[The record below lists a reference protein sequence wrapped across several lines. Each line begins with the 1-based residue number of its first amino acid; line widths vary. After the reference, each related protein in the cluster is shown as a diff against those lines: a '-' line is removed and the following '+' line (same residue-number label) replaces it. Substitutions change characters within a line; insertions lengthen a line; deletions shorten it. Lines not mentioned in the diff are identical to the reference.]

1 MHTDLP
7 TILSTDILAFLE
19 PHEVV
24 WPGQSGQQFTL
35 LECHSM
41 YQDSLAPYYGICG
54 FSAGMSNFPGTLFRF
69 PLRNKPS
76 KLSDSQYSIK
86 KLRTLTDALKS
97 DAKLLLLFL
106 RSVDTIEVHEIRRN
120 GSHEQVFC
128 VTIHKSDREMV
139 SQQRQK
145 LTSQLKIAHERQPF
159 MISQQIVQRMD
170 FHVRVTNG
178 PQSAPSDSHWLV
190 TNLIGCTIQDVLAAA
205 CELCIF
211 PWVGVAME
219 LTEHPCHENG
229 RIFCFLP
236 LSSDASSHFPVHLNG
251 TFGISSNRRALKWSG
266 SEAQN
271 DSAAQWNEL
280 LVKHLI
286 PLCYKELLGQAKRY
300 ITVDQFYQT
309 WPDVT
314 SIKQSPWEELLLPL
328 LQSLFQGKNLWVGP
342 PLQQW
347 IAPNQG
353 TFIPKLDPSFPQ
365 VAERVLA
372 KCRLNLVKIPQVI
385 WDALQHSSHDV
396 SKVTPSYTRQSI
408 RDNFISYKDLS
419 SEDKQQLLTYCLSD
433 NIYSDLEGLAL
444 LPLANGEFACFQLQS
459 REYAPAY
466 ICSEDAPRELL
477 PNLDHL
483 LVDLSQ
489 QNPRLHETLQ
499 RVAASNWTNL
509 QQLSVSTVAQQLPS
523 CMPADWR
530 NQQIVTPSSSSY
542 PLDWFETFWEWLRR
556 YNHNLQHFTGE
567 LVVPIS
573 KGADFNVIRLS
584 RCSAVVC
591 LSVYCHPDLRQALT
605 KLNVKI
611 ADQNDFP
618 YLNHRQLYDY
628 LHKFTA
634 DGVLSAIACAYQGRV
649 HQVQNVNLSANEAC
663 EMKSF
668 LANSLN
674 SFNSKQTE
682 VLCNLPIF
690 TIVGGDQLY
699 SVQQAEQQSK
709 CGSVMVEPQDF
720 DIQICI
726 PSNVVIL
733 SQSNKVSLLS
743 STQRVQTPNKLQF
756 ILSVL
761 FPLVRSG
768 HYPDHHLDSLMV
780 EVLRRVPVL
789 KSQFP
794 ACQHTELM
802 SSIGSLC
809 FIKTSNGERKA
820 PKELFD
826 PSSAELKGLYK
837 DEPVFPIAP
846 FDNTEYHLCLRQ
858 CGLQSSVNARQV
870 VLIIKSI
877 CMMKSPIPTSVNRV
891 KFSRAKAVLKYL
903 SSCKS
908 KFFSEKVTL
917 SPAEWCTMGQAISI
931 LAIEC
936 NWLPVR
942 SKPPDDYPPCLV
954 WKGRTC
960 PCHFTS
966 LTSEVLVPTQHDSD
980 ILPSNTGSQMYIVD
994 CSISPTLY
1002 EYFMSSLSVSH
1013 SEIVKHVWKHFQ
1025 LVIQQRRDI
1034 HCRSLDMTVSD
1045 IYDYLQKHQGNRP
1058 NDVDSTEWIWIKR
1071 HHFFVCPE
1079 VCALKN
1085 NPTFPHNLEPYL
1097 YVIPERL
1104 AQDYSSLFKRYG
1116 VVEELSQSQIV
1127 SVLKMIKDRKRA
1139 DVDGVTA
1146 MKVVLNILKWLTDDG
1161 MRKPE
1166 LSCEDALLVP
1176 IQSTLDY
1183 PELVPPEDSVYTDN
1197 TFLQGFLESSDS
1209 ANEFSFINQQI
1220 TSEVAHMLGVIPLTR
1235 HLNISEDSFEDVGQ
1249 HEPLITRL
1257 KNILEE
1263 YRDGVTIIKELLQ
1276 NADDAEAKE
1285 VNICYDARS
1294 HDVPPKSLL
1303 YTGMLR
1309 CHGPALVVH
1318 NDASFTKDDFMNIT
1332 KLAGETKMDK
1342 PLKIGKFGV
1351 GFCSVYHITDIPSFV
1366 SQEMLYIFDPTMSHL
1381 GKEIRDS
1388 ARPGKK
1394 VKFTDRIVRCS
1405 RQLEPFEGLYGFD
1418 KRKSYK
1424 GTIFRLPF
1432 RTSHSEISSVIYTD
1446 NMAKKLS
1453 KSIQKSSSQL
1463 LLFLQNVT
1471 KITYSQ
1477 INPGETS
1484 PTVLYEIRKHSTNL
1498 SSNPPVSI
1506 HTIDWSPSTSQASQ
1520 ESFLVA
1526 SHVDNDADF
1535 GPNHKYATASVA
1547 CLLDTVPSP
1556 STPSFPG
1563 GHCYIPR
1570 TVAGEIFC
1578 FLPLAVHS
1586 GLPVHISCNFAVMK
1600 SRKGIQTSSDPS
1612 DTLAQFNIGL
1622 MEHVIP
1628 QAYCNLLEAL
1638 QGMCKEGNVPQE
1650 SYKFFSLWPLKE
1662 KLKTHNPW
1670 EHFIEPMY
1678 KLISSRELLFS
1689 EPIWKWV
1696 TLAKSEILHPG
1707 ILSTWPVSSNEPPL
1721 KCVINVV
1728 QILGCQFVDLP
1739 AEYREQL
1746 PKSEL
1751 DSSIMDEHRFVQ
1763 LFFSNITLL
1772 KDHQD
1777 TRNEV
1782 LKNILLIFSI
1792 VSNQCSSNRQHYLE
1806 GFLRNNQCVPCT
1818 PVGAEL
1824 KNCKDIVDPLAS
1836 FARLYDTEDGVFPIS
1851 DFCTNKLINSA
1862 LTQLGMVQDHMPWDM
1877 LVERAT
1883 TIQKLYEIEP
1893 IKALER
1899 AELIIECINRNL
1911 IGLATEVD
1919 HKSIASISFL
1929 PVMKKPK
1936 GYPLYWKG
1944 ESYKLLCGNEILCN
1958 TEANIRL
1965 AGSQLPIVCDS
1976 SPNCGGCG
1984 EIPSFVSSELNITAT
1999 PSFHVVIEHLCNL
2012 VDMFTTKHPGQT
2024 CHTTPDVAIPKRDIE
2039 NICSEVYKYLDGGL
2053 EDGTITELHRL
2064 TSQPCVWTG
2073 ECFITPDVVA
2083 RKWLHK
2089 GPYLFC
2095 LPHTLMYKFKL
2106 TDALGIKEKFVFE
2119 DFVSALERMYKEFAD
2134 NPVTDGCIRT
2144 ISVIIP
2150 ELCGCDN
2157 IPDEFACF
2165 LPDDKSVLC
2174 KSSELAYNDA
2184 PWCQIEEE
2192 WRFIHTNISR
2202 DSAIKLGV
2210 KPVRSKLLERYESP
2224 SDNFGGV
2231 EFGQREFLTQRI
2243 KNILTQYPCD
2253 ETVLKELLQNAD
2265 DAMAKK
2271 MYVIFDQRTHG
2282 KERVPKKEWAD
2293 LQGPAL
2299 LVWNDSTFT
2308 EKDLEGI
2315 QQLGL
2320 GSKRSDEDSIGQYG
2334 IGFNVVYNLTDC
2346 PSFITDC
2353 DGETLCVLDPHC
2365 RYIPGANELKPGRR
2379 YNKLDERFWSN
2390 YADLETAYLRRNISD
2405 CPPEMKR
2412 GTLFRFPLRSTPE
2425 LVQRSELV
2433 DKENSKSSAYN
2444 NPRLPISLQR
2454 MHQNIGE
2461 WVFEMKQALFFLNHI
2476 TEIRYFAIEEHAN
2489 NMTLTNR
2496 YEVIL
2501 SAEAQASRATLH
2513 DKVKAF
2519 AKTEQVPHT
2528 FHYPLTL
2535 VDRTLSMH
2543 GQYNERSER
2552 WLIQQGVGDQ
2562 LNPEQ
2567 VWKFTPQVK
2576 PKHGI
2581 AAPLQLSEGTI
2592 KHFRGTVFCFLPLP
2606 VASRLPV
2613 HVNGNFILDSSR
2625 RDLWHSTKEDDPD
2638 DRTKWNKR
2646 LVEAIA
2652 SSYVKF
2658 LASAQDYYIDPEC
2671 PYENMEMLLSKI
2683 KCYYNTFP
2691 TWLTEEKQS
2700 NLRPPEGLFL
2710 FLASTVYKMLEKEN
2724 ETVMATIS
2732 KVPTYDSQSSTYTNT
2747 RRQRSPKVYLSVEWH
2762 PLHNKGNPS
2771 KQVYFCNT
2779 HKIDKELIPVLE
2791 SIGMQLSAATIVIRK
2806 HFLNLNIKLPEI
2818 TTETVFQY
2826 YSQFH
2831 QQVSGS
2837 NGFPCRISDTA
2848 FKSVGCFQRFS
2859 RFLLHASTDK
2869 LYYGTGFVYA
2879 EFPKQPF
2886 ELPLLLTADG
2896 QLRVFDKDNMVI
2908 CSRHCKTFPQSG
2920 DKFLHPE
2927 MIEMKYFPEYFIQA
2941 SDTNWLMI
2949 ETILRTELPSALE
2962 AVRVLNAT
2970 SHIKRSAILRPLWL
2984 CLSEDKVFKHHLEVI
2999 LRTWALLL
3007 STQNQLFS
3015 FRSWEQLL
3023 PVIAPD
3029 ARDEQECL
3037 YLPVFRVL
3045 QQASMPVLDI
3055 NVVPCDTA
3063 TTYCPTFLCPQSI
3076 LRSLFFLHKI
3086 HTDEEGLTMLLS
3098 EGDSDR
3104 SIMTL
3109 FEYFKD
3115 IHFGRY
3121 PDSLYKLKCL
3131 PLFKDV
3137 SGQLRTL
3144 EGKAYIWPSQICS
3157 AGCNRWLTKTNA
3169 VFLRK
3174 TGAWTK
3180 LGSAE
3185 VLDIRTIS
3193 VLRVYSEFIFPNFGL
3208 LTAEERIQQLD
3219 HIREQLFDDANS
3231 DKSSKHSNKSS
3242 DAIQFI
3248 NDLETLPC
3256 LPLPDGELRPVR
3268 DFCDPDVLL
3277 FTTFCK
3283 EFYFP
3288 PHNMCSYI
3296 WLKFLRKIGLRQ
3308 KAKQEKFKE
3317 FCRKVSNGDHQDLVK
3332 ASDTILKYL
3341 MKAEEWYSDEVFLAE
3356 VSAIPFVC
3364 AEHLPQLNWIKPIH
3378 EAENRIQQ
3386 GRKVVALTCLN
3397 GAALHGDCSTLLW
3410 TVKSIVKLPS
3420 FAAQTQQST
3429 KAVFLEHIGVI
3440 TTPTPCDVVNNIQ
3453 NISKSRF
3460 SSFALFDKYTDDC
3473 KQKQKEC
3480 SVNCL
3485 LVSVLTDNFHFLH
3498 QQLGSYPETIL
3509 HPLRELPCIPVC
3521 AEGRTSNIKQP
3532 VLVHPLQVITE
3543 GKECRQAHPFI
3554 NPIPDVLFS
3563 FSRGVLSKIGVESM
3577 IQPIHV
3583 RNALE
3588 TVHTCIKQPL
3598 DPNTIKA
3605 VQYLLKQLYL
3615 LLKDNTETEM
3625 YSDSLPPLFLPNAD
3639 RKLVQS
3645 THLVCNDKHQYRKTP
3660 LDFSST
3666 CYSLFGLL
3674 SSNPQTELGFTQQK
3688 LCNCLPLAVSPI
3700 LLSSCCEEELHS
3712 SCTEVVGSTYISNK
3726 LCHTFNLHVYIARAA
3741 RLIINYKVQAA
3752 VEQEC
3757 LKFTTALQEFLQNTE
3772 IKVYKHLQADLFL
3785 TLVSPRRK
3793 FGIADVPF
3801 LIQKSEEQ
3809 TFCLCLSEVTPLNLL
3824 SLLASSIL
3832 SCVAQQCGVDPK
3844 ALGNPDSII
3853 ERLLTAESPDHIV
3866 DILEDLD
3873 VPHESFEMDDMEITV
3888 SNKKLKLGDPV
3899 PLELH
3904 YLLDPENI
3912 FRPEE
3917 LVGYEEHTDY
3927 IIFARVVYRI
3937 RKDAE
3942 DEEEEEGY
3950 AQYLIYT
3957 REDDESGK
3965 IVSVLDLY
3973 KFTRITESMLVIN
3986 SCEVAIPEDSDATRM
4001 SEAFHEEGG
4010 SEWKKIKK
4018 EICNDLRRIW
4028 KLPDKEKRKGT
4039 KRLYL
4044 KWHPDKNDHWLAT
4057 KAFQFLKQQIARL
4070 EVGLPL
4076 NEDNEDENH
4085 ETPSCW
4091 RPWWD
4096 TWDDIAAR
4104 HGRSQQRARTRDDI
4118 TAHHGRS
4125 QQRARDSR
4133 GGLGGW
4139 SGWGGGG
4146 GGGGISSWWY
4156 EMMPQKDVS
4165 KATVWLQQAEVDMK
4179 VLKTIL
4185 VNIDTSPDHAGHICF
4200 LAHEVAEKA
4209 LKAGKYATCGLHS
4222 QSLRNHELV
4231 GHAGAL
4237 EQLEPQLT
4245 IGLHTSAR
4253 ALSNYYIETRFPNHY
4268 SPPSVP
4274 ADHFTPDQARNAHR
4288 NAEGILQMMRNVVK

>member
-7 TILSTDILAFLE
+7 TILSGDILAFLE
-19 PHEVV
+19 PHEEV
-24 WPGQSGQQFTL
+24 WHGQSGQKFTL
-35 LECHSM
+35 RECHRM
-41 YQDSLAPYYGICG
+41 YQDSLAPYDGICD
-54 FSAGMSNFPGTLFRF
+54 FSAGMNKFSGTLFRF
-69 PLRNKPS
+69 PLRNEPS
-76 KLSDSQYSIK
+76 KLSDSQYSIE
-86 KLRTLTDALKS
+86 KLRALTDALKS

-106 RSVDTIEVHEIRRN
+106 RSVDVIEVHEIQQD
-120 GSHEQVFC
+120 GSHKQVFR
-128 VTIHKSDREMV
+128 VTIHESDRETV
-139 SQQRQK
+139 LQQRQQ
-145 LTSQLKIAHERQPF
+145 LTSQLKVAHKRQSYR
-159 MISQQIVQRMD
+159 ISQQIMQGMD
-170 FHVRVTNG
+170 FRVQVTND

-190 TNLIGCTIQDVLAAA
+190 TNLVGCTCTMQDVLAAA
-205 CELCIF
+205 CELRIF
-211 PWVGVAME
+211 PLVGVAME
-219 LTEHPCHENG
+219 LTEHPGHENG

-236 LSSDASSHFPVHLNG
+236 LSSDVSSHLPVHLNG

-271 DSAAQWNEL
+271 DSVAQWNEL

-286 PLCYKELLGQAKRY
+286 PLCYKELLGQAKQH
-300 ITVDQFYQT
+300 ITLDQFYQT

-328 LQSLFQGKNLWVGP
+328 LKSLFQGKNLWVDS

-353 TFIPKLDPSFPQ
+353 TFIPKCDPSFPQ
-365 VAERVLA
+365 AVERVLA
-372 KCRLNLVKIPQVI
+372 KCRLNLVKIPRVI
-385 WDALQHSSHDV
+385 WDALQHSRVLQCIPDHDV
-396 SKVTPSYTRQSI
+396 STVTPSYTRQAI
-408 RDNFISYKDLS
+408 RGNFISYKNLS

-433 NIYSDLEGLAL
+433 SIYSDLEGLAL
-444 LPLANGEFACFQLQS
+444 LPLANGEFACFQS

-466 ICSEDAPRELL
+466 ICSKDAPRELL

-489 QNPRLHETLQ
+489 QNQRLHEALQ

-509 QQLSVSTVAQQLPS
+509 QQLSVFTVAQQLPS

-530 NQQIVTPSSSSY
+530 NQQMVTPSSSSY
-542 PLDWFETFWEWLRR
+542 PLDWFKTFWEWLRR

-567 LVVPIS
+567 LVVPIL
-573 KGADFNVIRLS
+573 KGADFNVMRLS
-584 RCSAVVC
+584 RSSAVVY

-611 ADQNDFP
+611 ADQYDFP
-618 YLNHRQLYDY
+618 YLYYHQLFDY
-628 LHKFTA
+628 LHKFSA

-649 HQVQNVNLSANEAC
+649 HQVRNVYLTINEAF
-663 EMKSF
+663 ELKIF
-668 LANSLN
+668 LANSLT
-674 SFNSKQTE
+674 SFNSEQRE

-690 TIVGGDQLY
+690 TIIGGGYQLY
-699 SVQQAEQQSK
+699 SVQQAELQSK
-709 CGSVMVEPQDF
+709 CGSVTVEPQGF
-720 DIQICI
+720 DIQCCI

-733 SQSNKVSLLS
+733 SQSNQLSLLS
-743 STQRVQTPNKLQF
+743 STQKVQTPNKLQF
-756 ILSVL
+756 ILNIL
-761 FPLVRSG
+761 FPLVRRG
-768 HYPDHHLDSLMV
+768 HYPDNQLDSLMV
-780 EVLRRVPVL
+780 DVLRHVPVL

-794 ACQHTELM
+794 RQQSEVA

-809 FIKTSNGERKA
+809 FIKTSNGTRKT

-826 PSSAELKGLYK
+826 PSSAELNELYK
-837 DEPVFPIAP
+837 HEPVFPIAP
-846 FDNTEYHLCLRQ
+846 FDGWEYHLCLRE
-858 CGLQSSVNARQV
+858 CGLQFSVNAQQV
-870 VLIIKSI
+870 VLIIEAI
-877 CMMKSPIPTSVNRV
+877 CVKRTVAPASVNHIR
-891 KFSRAKAVLKYL
+891 FSRAKAVLKYL
-903 SSCKS
+903 TSCKS
-908 KFFSEKVTL
+908 QFFSEEVTL
-917 SPAEWCTMGQAISI
+917 STTEQCTMGQAISI
-931 LAIEC
+931 LAIKY

-942 SKPPDDYPPCLV
+942 AKPPNEYPSCLV
-954 WKGRTC
+954 WKGSACTC
-960 PCHFTS
+960 HLAL
-966 LTSEVLVPTQHDSD
+966 LTSEVLVPTSDDSNTD
-980 ILPSNTGSQMYIVD
+980 TLPSITGSQMYIVD
-994 CSISPTLY
+994 CSVSATL
-1002 EYFMSSLSVSH
+1002 FKHLMSSLSTSH
-1013 SEIVKHVWKHFQ
+1013 SEIAVYVWKHFQ
-1025 LVIQQRRDI
+1025 QVITQRQDI
-1034 HCRSLDMTVSD
+1034 PCRTLDLTVCV
-1045 IYDYLQKHQGNRP
+1045 IYSYLEKHGNGL
-1058 NDVDSTEWIWIKR
+1058 DELHDAEWIWINQ
-1071 HHFFVCPE
+1071 HQMFIHPE
-1079 VCALKN
+1079 VCALKEN
-1085 NPTFPHNLEPYL
+1085 HTFPHNLEPYV

-1104 AQDYSSLFKRYG
+1104 AQDYSSLFRRCG
-1116 VVEELSQSQIV
+1116 VVEELSPSQIV
-1127 SVLKMIKDRKRA
+1127 SVLKMIKKRNRA
-1139 DVDGVTA
+1139 DVDGGTA

-1161 MRKPE
+1161 KRKPE

-1176 IQSTLDY
+1176 VQSTLDY
-1183 PELVPPEDSVYTDN
+1183 PELVPPKDSVYTDN

-1209 ANEFSFINQQI
+1209 ANKFTFINQQI
-1220 TSEVAHMLGVIPLTR
+1220 TSEVAHVLGVAPLSR
-1235 HLNISEDSFEDVGQ
+1235 HLNISEDTFEDVGQ

-1294 HDVPPKSLL
+1294 HDIPPKSLL
-1303 YTGMLR
+1303 YARMLQ

-1332 KLAGETKMDK
+1332 KLAGETKTDK

-1381 GKEIRDS
+1381 GKEIRDP

-1394 VKFTDRIVRCS
+1394 VKFTDMIVTCS

-1418 KRKSYK
+1418 KKSSYK

-1432 RTSHSEISSVIYTD
+1432 RTSHSDISSIVYTE
-1446 NMAKKLS
+1446 NAAKELS

-1484 PTVLYEIRKHSTNL
+1484 PTVLYEIRKHSTTL
-1498 SSNPPVSI
+1498 SSNPQVSI
-1506 HTIDWSPSTSQASQ
+1506 HMIEYSPSTSQASQ
-1520 ESFLVA
+1520 EYFLVA
-1526 SHVDNDADF
+1526 THVDNAADF
-1535 GPNHKYATASVA
+1535 GSNHKYATASVA
-1547 CLLDTVPSP
+1547 CLLDTAPSP
-1556 STPSFPG
+1556 SITPSFLG
-1563 GHCYIPR
+1563 DHCYIPR
-1570 TVAGEIFC
+1570 TVTGEIFC

-1586 GLPVHISCNFAVMK
+1586 GLPVHVSCNFAVMK

-1638 QGMCKEGNVPQE
+1638 QGMCEEGNVPQE

-1670 EHFIEPMY
+1670 EHLIEPIY

-1689 EPIWKWV
+1689 EPIRKWV

-1707 ILSTWPVSSNEPPL
+1707 ILSTWPASSNEPPL

-1728 QILGCQFVDLP
+1728 QILGCQLVDFP

-1782 LKNILLIFSI
+1782 LKNILQIFSI

-1818 PVGAEL
+1818 SVGAEL
-1824 KNCKDIVDPLAS
+1824 KNCKDIVNPLAS
-1836 FARLYDTEDGVFPIS
+1836 FARLYDTEDGVFPIT
-1851 DFCTNKLINSA
+1851 DFCTNKLITSA
-1862 LTQLGMVQDHMPWDM
+1862 LTQQGMVQDHMPWDM

-1883 TIQKLYEIEP
+1883 TIQELYQIEP

-1899 AELIIECINRNL
+1899 AKLIIECFNRNL
-1911 IGLATEVD
+1911 INQIGCEAD
-1919 HKSIASISFL
+1919 RRNIASISFL
-1929 PVMKKPK
+1929 PVKRKPD
-1936 GYPLYWKG
+1936 GYPLLWKG
-1944 ESYKLLCGNEILCN
+1944 ESYRLLSGKELLCN
-1958 TEANIRL
+1958 TEANISL
-1965 AGSQLPIVCDS
+1965 AGSQLPIVCDC
-1976 SPNCGGCG
+1976 SPNRGGCG
-1984 EIPSFVSSELNITAT
+1984 TIPSCVRRELKIAAT
-1999 PSFHVVIEHLCNL
+1999 PSSHVVIEQLCSL
-2012 VDMFTTKHPGQT
+2012 VEMFTEEHTGHATPDA
-2024 CHTTPDVAIPKRDIE
+2024 TTPKSDITWIE
-2039 NICSEVYKYLDGGL
+2039 NICSEVYKYLDDGL
-2053 EDGTITELHRL
+2053 EGGTISDLHRL
-2064 TSQPCVWTG
+2064 TSQPSVWTG
-2073 ECFITPDVVA
+2073 ECFVSPNVVA

-2089 GPYLFC
+2089 GPYLFSI
-2095 LPHTLMYKFKL
+2095 PHTIKYKSKI

-2119 DFVSALERMYKEFAD
+2119 DFVSALERMQEDFPD
-2134 NPVTDGCIRT
+2134 QPVSDGCIQT

-2150 ELCGCDN
+2150 ELCADD
-2157 IPDEFACF
+2157 IPDDFACF
-2165 LPDDKSVLC
+2165 LPDDKSVMC

-2192 WRFIHTNISR
+2192 WRFVHTNISR

-2265 DAMAKK
+2265 DAMATK

-2282 KERVPKKEWAD
+2282 KERVPKREWED

-2320 GSKRSDEDSIGQYG
+2320 GSKRSDEDSIGLYG

-2379 YNKLDERFWSN
+2379 YNKLDKRFWSN

-2405 CPPEMKR
+2405 CPPELKR

-2425 LVQRSELV
+2425 LVKRSELV
-2433 DKENSKSSAYN
+2433 DKETSKSSAYN
-2444 NPRLPISLQR
+2444 NPRVAISLWKMQK
-2454 MHQNIGE
+2454 NIEE
-2461 WVFEMKQALFFLNHI
+2461 WVTKIKRALFFLNHV
-2476 TEIRYFAIEEHAN
+2476 TEIKYFVIKEHSS
-2489 NMTLTNR
+2489 NMKPTTW

-2501 SAEAQASRATLH
+2501 SAEAQASRATFYG
-2513 DKVKAF
+2513 KVIAF
-2519 AKTEQVPHT
+2519 KKTEQVPDAV
-2528 FHYPLTL
+2528 HYPLTL
-2535 VDRTLSMH
+2535 VERTPGTQ
-2543 GQYNERSER
+2543 GQYSERSER

-2592 KHFRGTVFCFLPLP
+2592 KNFRGTVFCFLPLP

-2652 SSYVKF
+2652 SSYVEF

-2671 PYENMEMLLSKI
+2671 LYENTGVLLSKLHH
-2683 KCYYNTFP
+2683 YYNTFP
-2691 TWLTEEKQS
+2691 TWLTEQKQS
-2700 NLRPPEGLFL
+2700 HLPPEGLIL
-2710 FLASTVYKMLEKEN
+2710 FLAKAVYRKLEMEN
-2724 ETVMATIS
+2724 GTVMATIT
-2732 KVPTYDSQSSTYTNT
+2732 KLPTYDSQSSTYTNP
-2747 RRQRSPKVYLSVEWH
+2747 RSQRSPRIHLSVEWH
-2762 PLHNKGNPS
+2762 PLRNKGQPS
-2771 KQVYFCNT
+2771 KQVYFSDT
-2779 HKIDKELIPVLE
+2779 HETDKELLE
-2791 SIGMQLSAATIVIRK
+2791 SIGMQLTTAPTVIRE
-2806 HFLNLNIKLPEI
+2806 HFLSLDIELPEA

-2826 YSQFH
+2826 YSVFYQH
-2831 QQVSGS
+2831 VSYS
-2837 NGFPCRISDTA
+2837 SGFPCQISDTS
-2848 FKSVGCFQRFS
+2848 FKSVGQFQRFS
-2859 RFLLHASTDK
+2859 QYLLQESTDK
-2869 LYYGTGFVYA
+2869 LYYGSSF
-2879 EFPKQPF
+2879 EFPKEPF
-2886 ELPLLLTADG
+2886 GLPLLLTADG
-2896 QLRVFDKDNMVI
+2896 QLRVFDKDNMII
-2908 CSRHCKTFPQSG
+2908 CSAHYKTFPQSRE
-2920 DKFLHPE
+2920 KFLHPAMLE
-2927 MIEMKYFPEYFIQA
+2927 IKYVPKYFIQP
-2941 SDTNWLMI
+2941 SDANWSMI
-2949 ETILRTELPSALE
+2949 EGILQAELPSALE

-2970 SHIKRSAILRPLWL
+2970 SHINRSAILRPLWL
-2984 CLSEDKVFKHHLEVI
+2984 CLTEDEVFNHHLEAI
-2999 LRTWALLL
+2999 LGKWALLL
-3007 STQNQLFS
+3007 STHNHLFS

-3023 PVIAPD
+3023 PVVPPKPIGEHELVSSSSN
-3029 ARDEQECL
+3029 EQL
-3037 YLPVFRVL
+3037 HLQVFKIL
-3045 QQASMPVLDI
+3045 QQTSMPVLDI
-3055 NVVPCDTA
+3055 SVVPNHRGQHHTVQHHTVQCHTA
-3063 TTYCPTFLCPQSI
+3063 ISYCPTFLTPQKI
-3076 LRSLFFLHKI
+3076 LSSLFYLCK
-3086 HTDEEGLTMLLS
+3086 TEEEMLTMLLPKN
-3098 EGDSDR
+3098 DLDR

-3115 IHFGRY
+3115 IHFAQHSS
-3121 PDSLYKLKCL
+3121 SLHKIKSL

-3137 SGQLRTL
+3137 SGKLRTL
-3144 EGKAYIWPSQICS
+3144 EGKISYIWPSHICS

-3185 VLDIRTIS
+3185 VLDIRIIS

-3208 LTAEERIQQLD
+3208 LTAEERIQQLG

-3231 DKSSKHSNKSS
+3231 DKSSMKYYRSSN
-3242 DAIQFI
+3242 AIQFI
-3248 NDLETLPC
+3248 DLLESLPC
-3256 LPLPDGELRPVR
+3256 LPLPGGELGPVR
-3268 DFCDPDVLL
+3268 DFCDPNVLL
-3277 FTTFCK
+3277 FTTFR
-3283 EFYFP
+3283 EGFYFP
-3288 PHNMCSYI
+3288 PHNLCSSI
-3296 WLKFLRKIGLRQ
+3296 WLNFLQRIGLRQ
-3308 KAKQEKFKE
+3308 KVTKE
-3317 FCRKVSNGDHQDLVK
+3317 EFRVFCGKVSNGDRQDLVK
-3332 ASDTILKYL
+3332 ASETLLEYL
-3341 MKAEEWYSDEVFLAE
+3341 MKEEEWYSDEVFLAE
-3356 VSAIPFVC
+3356 VSTIPFVC
-3364 AEHLPQLNWIKPIH
+3364 AEHLPELNCIWIKPIH

-3386 GRKVVALTCLN
+3386 GRCVVDLTCLN
-3397 GAALHGDCSTLLW
+3397 GAALHKDCSTLLW
-3410 TVKSIVKLPS
+3410 TVRSIVKLPN
-3420 FAAQTQQST
+3420 FAAETQLPT
-3429 KAVFLEHIGVI
+3429 EADFLEHVGVI
-3440 TTPTPCDVVNNIQ
+3440 TTPDPCDVVSNIK
-3453 NISKSRF
+3453 NISKSHF
-3460 SSFALFDKYTDDC
+3460 LDVALFDKYTDDC
-3473 KQKQKEC
+3473 KQKQKQHFE
-3480 SVNCL
+3480 NCL
-3485 LVSVLTDNFHFLH
+3485 LLSVLKDNFHFLH

-3521 AEGRTSNIKQP
+3521 AEGRTSNIEQS

-3543 GKECRQAHPFI
+3543 WKECKEAHPFI
-3554 NPIPDVLFS
+3554 YPLPDVLLS
-3563 FSRGVLSKIGVESM
+3563 FSGVLSKIGVETT

-3583 RNALE
+3583 RKTLE
-3588 TVHTCIKQPL
+3588 TIYSCMEQPL
-3598 DPNTIKA
+3598 DHNTIRV
-3605 VQYLLKQLYL
+3605 VQYLLKQLYF
-3615 LLKDNTETEM
+3615 LLKDCTETDKHAE
-3625 YSDSLPPLFLPNAD
+3625 SVFPLFLPNAD

-3645 THLVCNDKHQYRKTP
+3645 TNLICNDKHQYRKTP

-3666 CYSLFGLL
+3666 SYSLFDLL
-3674 SSNPQTELGFTQQK
+3674 CSNPWRELGFTQQK
-3688 LCNCLPLAVSPI
+3688 LCSCLPISVSPI
-3700 LLSSCCEEELHS
+3700 LLSNCCEEELHS
-3712 SCTEVVGSTYISNK
+3712 SCTEVVRSTYISDK
-3726 LCHTFNLHVYIARAA
+3726 LQCTFKLHTYIAKAA
-3741 RLIINYKVQAA
+3741 HLIIKYSVQSA

-3785 TLVSPRRK
+3785 TLVSPWRK
-3793 FGIADVPF
+3793 FGMAKVPF
-3801 LIQKSEEQ
+3801 LIQKSVEQ
-3809 TFCLCLSEVTPLNLL
+3809 TFCLCLNDVTPLNLL
-3824 SLLASSIL
+3824 SLLASSIV

-3844 ALGNPDSII
+3844 VLGSPEDAI
-3853 ERLLTAESPDHIV
+3853 ERLLSADSPDHIV

-3873 VPHESFEMDDMEITV
+3873 IPTESGCLDDMEIPV
-3888 SNKKLKLGDPV
+3888 SNKTPKLGDRV
-3899 PLELH
+3899 PFEMHHLLH
-3904 YLLDPENI
+3904 RSSI
-3912 FRPEE
+3912 FSPEE

-3927 IIFARVVYRI
+3927 IIFACVVYRI
-3937 RKDAE
+3937 KNDAE
-3942 DEEEEEGY
+3942 DVEEGDGH

-3957 REDDESGK
+3957 REDAESGK
-3965 IVSVLDLY
+3965 IASVLDLY
-3973 KFTRITESMLVIN
+3973 KFAHVESMPVIDRHK
-3986 SCEVAIPEDSDATRM
+3986 VAIQEDSHGCHR
-4001 SEAFHEEGG
+4001 EGG
-4010 SEWKKIKK
+4010 S
-4018 EICNDLRRIW
+4018 
-4028 KLPDKEKRKGT
+4028 
-4039 KRLYL
+4039 
-4044 KWHPDKNDHWLAT
+4044 
-4057 KAFQFLKQQIARL
+4057 
-4070 EVGLPL
+4070 
-4076 NEDNEDENH
+4076 
-4085 ETPSCW
+4085 
-4091 RPWWD
+4091 
-4096 TWDDIAAR
+4096 
-4104 HGRSQQRARTRDDI
+4104 
-4118 TAHHGRS
+4118 
-4125 QQRARDSR
+4125 
-4133 GGLGGW
+4133 GGAL
-4139 SGWGGGG
+4139 
-4146 GGGGISSWWY
+4146 GISSSWLH
-4156 EMMPQKDVS
+4156 EMTPKQDLS
-4165 KATVWLQQAEVDMK
+4165 TARVWLQQAEVDMK
-4179 VLKTIL
+4179 VLNTNLMK
-4185 VNIDTSPDHAGHICF
+4185 VDASPDHAGHVCF

-4245 IGLHTSAR
+4245 IGLHTCTL
-4253 ALSNYYIETRFPNHY
+4253 ALSNYYIETRFPNLY
-4268 SPPSVP
+4268 SPPSIP
-4274 ADHFTPDQARNAHR
+4274 AYHFTPDQAKDAHR
-4288 NAEGILQMMRNVVK
+4288 NAEGVLHMMRNVVTQVNKNPKCTDLD

>member
-7 TILSTDILAFLE
+7 TILSGDIIAFLE
-19 PHEVV
+19 PHEEV
-24 WPGQSGQQFTL
+24 WHGQSGQKFTL
-35 LECHSM
+35 LECHRM
-41 YQDSLAPYYGICG
+41 YQDSLAPYDGICG
-54 FSAGMSNFPGTLFRF
+54 FSAGMNKFSGTLFRF
-69 PLRNKPS
+69 PLRNEPS
-76 KLSDSQYSIK
+76 KLSDSQYSIE
-86 KLRTLTDALKS
+86 KLRALTHALKS

-106 RSVDTIEVHEIRRN
+106 RSVDAIEVHEIRQD

-128 VTIHKSDREMV
+128 VTIHDSDRETV
-139 SQQRQK
+139 LQQRQQ
-145 LTSQLKIAHERQPF
+145 LTSQLKVAHKRQSYR
-159 MISQQIVQRMD
+159 ISQQIMQGMD
-170 FHVRVTNG
+170 FRVQVTND

-190 TNLIGCTIQDVLAAA
+190 TNLIGCTLQDVLAAA
-205 CELCIF
+205 CELRIF
-211 PWVGVAME
+211 PCVGVAME
-219 LTEHPCHENG
+219 LTEHPGHENG

-236 LSSDASSHFPVHLNG
+236 LSSDASSHLPVHLNG

-286 PLCYKELLGQAKRY
+286 PLCYEELLGQAKQH
-300 ITVDQFYQT
+300 ITLDQFYQT

-328 LQSLFQGKNLWVGP
+328 LQSLFEGKNVWVDS

-347 IAPNQG
+347 IAPDQG
-353 TFIPKLDPSFPQ
+353 TFIPKCDPSFPQ
-365 VAERVLA
+365 VVERVLA

-385 WDALQHSSHDV
+385 WDALQHSGHDV
-396 SKVTPSYTRQSI
+396 STVTPSYTRQAI
-408 RDNFISYKDLS
+408 RGNFISYKDLS

-433 NIYSDLEGLAL
+433 SIYSDLKGLAL
-444 LPLANGEFACFQLQS
+444 LPLANGEFACFQS
-459 REYAPAY
+459 REYASAY
-466 ICSEDAPRELL
+466 ICSKDTPCELL

-489 QNPRLHETLQ
+489 QNQRLHEALQ
-499 RVAASNWTNL
+499 TVAASNLTNL

-530 NQQIVTPSSSSY
+530 NQQMVTPSSSSY
-542 PLDWFETFWEWLRR
+542 PLDWFKTFWEWMRR

-573 KGADFNVIRLS
+573 KGAGFNVIRLS
-584 RCSAVVC
+584 RSSAVVY

-611 ADQNDFP
+611 ADQYDFP
-618 YLNHRQLYDY
+618 YLYHHQLFDF
-628 LHKFTA
+628 LHKFSA
-634 DGVLSAIACAYQGRV
+634 DGVLSAIACAHQGRV
-649 HQVQNVNLSANEAC
+649 HQVKNVYLTVNEAC
-663 EMKSF
+663 EMRSF
-668 LANSLN
+668 LANSLT
-674 SFNSKQTE
+674 SFNSKQRE

-690 TIVGGDQLY
+690 TIIGEYQLY

-733 SQSNKVSLLS
+733 SQSNQVSLLS
-743 STQRVQTPNKLQF
+743 STQKVQTPNKLQF
-756 ILSVL
+756 ILSIL
-761 FPLVRSG
+761 FPLVHSG

-809 FIKTSNGERKA
+809 FIKTSNGTRKA

-826 PSSAELKGLYK
+826 PLSAELNQLYK
-837 DEPVFPIAP
+837 HEPVFPIAP
-846 FDNTEYHLCLRQ
+846 FDSLESHLCLRD
-858 CGLQSSVNARQV
+858 CGLQFSVNAQQV
-870 VLIIKSI
+870 VLIIEAI
-877 CMMKSPIPTSVNRV
+877 CVTKTVAPASVNHVR
-891 KFSRAKAVLKYL
+891 FSRAKAVLKYL
-903 SSCKS
+903 SCCESQ
-908 KFFSEKVTL
+908 FFSEEVTL
-917 SPAEWCTMGQAISI
+917 STTERCTMGQAISI
-931 LAIEC
+931 LAIKY
-936 NWLPVR
+936 NWLPVCP
-942 SKPPDDYPPCLV
+942 KPPDEYPSCLV
-954 WKGRTC
+954 WKGSACTC
-960 PCHFTS
+960 HLAL
-966 LTSEVLVPTQHDSD
+966 LTSEVLVPTSGDSD
-980 ILPSNTGSQMYIVD
+980 TDTLHIITGSQMYIVD
-994 CSISPTLY
+994 CSVSSTLY
-1002 EYFMSSLSVSH
+1002 IHLMSSLSTSH
-1013 SEIVKHVWKHFQ
+1013 SEIAMYVWKHFQ
-1025 LVIQQRRDI
+1025 QVITQQQDI
-1034 HCRSLDMTVSD
+1034 HHRTLDLTVCD
-1045 IYDYLQKHQGNRP
+1045 IYSYFEKHGNGLDELH
-1058 NDVDSTEWIWIKR
+1058 NAEWIWINKHQMFIR
-1071 HHFFVCPE
+1071 PE
-1079 VCALKN
+1079 VSALKEN
-1085 NPTFPHNLEPYL
+1085 HTFPHNLEPYV

-1104 AQDYSSLFKRYG
+1104 AQDYSSLFRRYG
-1116 VVEELSQSQIV
+1116 VVEELSLSQIV
-1127 SVLKMIKDRKRA
+1127 SVLKMIKDRKRT
-1139 DVDGVTA
+1139 DVAGVTA
-1146 MKVVLNILKWLTDDG
+1146 MKVVLNILEWLTDDG

-1166 LSCEDALLVP
+1166 LRYEDALLVP

-1183 PELVPPEDSVYTDN
+1183 PELVPPADSVYTDN
-1197 TFLQGFLESSDS
+1197 AFLQGFLESSDS
-1209 ANEFSFINQQI
+1209 ANKFTFINQQI
-1220 TSEVAHMLGVIPLTR
+1220 TSEVAHMLGVTPLSR
-1235 HLNISEDSFEDVGQ
+1235 HLNISEDTFEDVGQ

-1303 YTGMLR
+1303 YAGMLR

-1332 KLAGETKMDK
+1332 KLAGETKTDK

-1381 GKEIRDS
+1381 GKEIRDP

-1394 VKFTDRIVRCS
+1394 VKFTDMIVTCS

-1418 KRKSYK
+1418 KKKSYK

-1432 RTSHSEISSVIYTD
+1432 RTSHSDISSIVYTE
-1446 NMAKKLS
+1446 NAAKELS

-1484 PTVLYEIRKHSTNL
+1484 PTVLYEIRKHSTTL
-1498 SSNPPVSI
+1498 SSNPQVSI
-1506 HTIDWSPSTSQASQ
+1506 YMIECSPSTSQASQ
-1520 ESFLVA
+1520 EYFLVA
-1526 SHVDNDADF
+1526 THVDNAADF
-1535 GPNHKYATASVA
+1535 GSSHKYATASVA
-1547 CLLDTVPSP
+1547 CLLDTAPSP
-1556 STPSFPG
+1556 STPSFLG

-1586 GLPVHISCNFAVMK
+1586 GLPVHVSCNFAVMK

-1638 QGMCKEGNVPQE
+1638 QGMCEEGNVPQE

-1670 EHFIEPMY
+1670 EHLIGPIY

-1689 EPIWKWV
+1689 EPIRKWV

-1707 ILSTWPVSSNEPPL
+1707 ILSTWPASSNEPPL

-1728 QILGCQFVDLP
+1728 QILGCQLVDLP

-1782 LKNILLIFSI
+1782 LKNILQIFSI

-1824 KNCKDIVDPLAS
+1824 KSCIDIVNPLAS
-1836 FARLYDTEDGVFPIS
+1836 FARLYDREDGVFPITS
-1851 DFCTNKLINSA
+1851 FCTNKLITSA

-1883 TIQKLYEIEP
+1883 TIQELYQIEQ

-1899 AELIIECINRNL
+1899 AKLIIECINRNL
-1911 IGLATEVD
+1911 INQIGCEAD
-1919 HKSIASISFL
+1919 CRNIASISFL
-1929 PVMKKPK
+1929 PVKRKPN
-1936 GYPLYWKG
+1936 GYPLLWKG
-1944 ESYKLLCGNEILCN
+1944 ESYRLLTGKELLCN

-1965 AGSQLPIVCDS
+1965 AGSQLTIVCDS
-1976 SPNCGGCG
+1976 SPNNGGCG
-1984 EIPSFVSSELNITAT
+1984 TIPSYVRRELKIAAT
-1999 PSFHVVIEHLCNL
+1999 PSCHVVIEQLCKL
-2012 VDMFTTKHPGQT
+2012 VEMFTEDTG
-2024 CHTTPDVAIPKRDIE
+2024 HTTPDATTPKSDITWVE
-2039 NICSEVYKYLDGGL
+2039 NICSEVYKYLDNGLGDGL
-2053 EDGTITELHRL
+2053 EGGTISNLHRL
-2064 TSQPCVWTG
+2064 TSQQCLWTG
-2073 ECFITPDVVA
+2073 ECFVSPNVVA

-2089 GPYLFC
+2089 GPYLFSI
-2095 LPHTLMYKFKL
+2095 PHTIKYKSKL
-2106 TDALGIKEKFVFE
+2106 TDALGIKETFVFE
-2119 DFVSALERMYKEFAD
+2119 DFVSALERIQEDFPD
-2134 NPVTDGCIRT
+2134 QPVTDGCIQT

-2150 ELCGCDN
+2150 ELCACDN

-2165 LPDDKSVLC
+2165 LPDDKSVMC
-2174 KSSELAYNDA
+2174 RSSELAYNDA

-2192 WRFIHTNISR
+2192 WRFVHTSISR
-2202 DSAIKLGV
+2202 DFAIKLGV
-2210 KPVRSKLLERYESP
+2210 KPVRRKLLERYESP

-2231 EFGQREFLTQRI
+2231 EFGQSEILTQRI

-2265 DAMAKK
+2265 DAMATK
-2271 MYVIFDQRTHG
+2271 MYVIFDKRTHG
-2282 KERVPKKEWAD
+2282 KERVPKREWAD

-2353 DGETLCVLDPHC
+2353 GGETLCVLDPHC
-2365 RYIPGANELKPGRR
+2365 RYIPGANKLKPGRR

-2390 YADLETAYLRRNISD
+2390 YADLETAYLRKNISD

-2425 LVQRSELV
+2425 LVKRSELV

-2444 NPRLPISLQR
+2444 NPRVPISLWR
-2454 MHQNIGE
+2454 MQKNIEE
-2461 WVFEMKQALFFLNHI
+2461 WVTEIKRALFFLNHV
-2476 TEIRYFAIEEHAN
+2476 TEIKYFVIKEHSSS
-2489 NMTLTNR
+2489 MTPTTW

-2501 SAEAQASRATLH
+2501 SAEAQASRATFH
-2513 DKVKAF
+2513 GKVKTFKKA
-2519 AKTEQVPHT
+2519 EQVPYAV
-2528 FHYPLTL
+2528 HYPLTL
-2535 VDRTLSMH
+2535 VQRTLGMQS
-2543 GQYNERSER
+2543 QYNEESEI

-2567 VWKFTPQVK
+2567 EWRFTPQVK

-2581 AAPLQLSEGTI
+2581 AAPLKLSEGTTQ
-2592 KHFRGTVFCFLPLP
+2592 HFRGTVFCFLPLP

-2652 SSYVKF
+2652 SSYVKL

-2671 PYENMEMLLSKI
+2671 LYENMEELLPKI
-2683 KCYYNTFP
+2683 KCYYSTFP
-2691 TWLTEEKQS
+2691 TWLTGQKQS
-2700 NLRPPEGLFL
+2700 HIPPEGLFL
-2710 FLASTVYKMLEKEN
+2710 FLAKAVYEKLEKEN
-2724 ETVMATIS
+2724 ETVMATIT
-2732 KVPTYDSQSSTYTNT
+2732 KLPTYDSQSSTYTNP
-2747 RRQRSPKVYLSVEWH
+2747 RSQRSPGIHLSVEWH
-2762 PLHNKGNPS
+2762 PLRNKNKPS
-2771 KQVYFCNT
+2771 KQVHFCDT
-2779 HKIDKELIPVLE
+2779 RKIDKELTPILE
-2791 SIGMQLSAATIVIRK
+2791 SIGMQLSTAPIVIRK
-2806 HFLNLNIKLPEI
+2806 HFSNLGIELPK
-2818 TTETVFQY
+2818 TTRQSVFQY
-2826 YSQFH
+2826 YNEFH
-2831 QQVSGS
+2831 QQVSET
-2837 NGFPCRISDTA
+2837 NGFPCQVSHTT
-2848 FKSVGCFQRFS
+2848 FKSVGHFQRFS
-2859 RFLLHASTDK
+2859 RYLLHASTAK
-2869 LYYGTGFVYA
+2869 LYYGTGF
-2879 EFPKQPF
+2879 EFPEEPF
-2886 ELPLLLTADG
+2886 GLPLLLTADG
-2896 QLRVFDKDNMVI
+2896 QMRVFDKDNMVI
-2908 CSRHCKTFPQSG
+2908 CSTHCKTFPQSG

-2927 MIEMKYFPEYFIQA
+2927 MIEMKYIPTYFTQA
-2941 SDTNWLMI
+2941 SDTNWTVI
-2949 ETILRTELPSALE
+2949 EGILQAELPNTLKATK
-2962 AVRVLNAT
+2962 VLNVT
-2970 SHIKRSAILRPLWL
+2970 SHIDHSAFLRKLWL
-2984 CLSEDKVFKHHLEVI
+2984 CLSEDEVFKHHLKAI

-3007 STQNQLFS
+3007 STENQLFS

-3023 PVIAPD
+3023 PMIAPD
-3029 ARDEQECL
+3029 ASDEQACL

-3055 NVVPCDTA
+3055 NVVPRGTA
-3063 TTYCPTFLCPQSI
+3063 TSYCPTFLCSQRI
-3076 LRSLFFLHKI
+3076 LTSLFFLHKI
-3086 HTDEEGLTMLLS
+3086 HAEEEGLTMLLS
-3098 EGDSDR
+3098 ESDSDR

-3115 IHFGRY
+3115 IHFGWD

-3131 PLFKDV
+3131 PLFKDI
-3137 SGQLRTL
+3137 SGQLCTL
-3144 EGKAYIWPSQICS
+3144 EGRVYIWPSQICS
-3157 AGCNRWLTKTNA
+3157 AGCNRWLTKTNV
-3169 VFLRK
+3169 VFLNRD
-3174 TGAWTK
+3174 GAWTI
-3180 LGSAE
+3180 LGSAA
-3185 VLDIRTIS
+3185 VLDIKAIP
-3193 VLRVYSEFIFPNFGL
+3193 VLRIYIEFIFPYFDL
-3208 LTAEERIQQLD
+3208 LMAEERIQQLEY
-3219 HIREQLFDDANS
+3219 IRDQLFDDAHN
-3231 DKSSKHSNKSS
+3231 DTTSKDYNRRLN
-3242 DAIQFI
+3242 AIQFI
-3248 NDLETLPC
+3248 DALEALPC
-3256 LPLPDGELRPVR
+3256 LPLPGGELRPVR

-3277 FTTFCK
+3277 FTTFH
-3283 EFYFP
+3283 EGFYFP
-3288 PHNMCSYI
+3288 PHNLCSPI
-3296 WLKFLRKIGLRQ
+3296 WLEFLRKIGLRQ
-3308 KAKQEKFKE
+3308 RVTNEEFIQ
-3317 FCRKVSNGDHQDLVK
+3317 FCRKVSKGDHQDLVK
-3332 ASDTILKYL
+3332 ASDTLLKYL
-3341 MKAEEWYSDEVFLAE
+3341 MKAEEWYSDDVFLAE
-3356 VSAIPFVC
+3356 VSTILFVC
-3364 AEHLPQLNWIKPIH
+3364 AEHLPLLNWIKPTYQ
-3378 EAENRIQQ
+3378 AENRIQQ
-3386 GRKVVALTCLN
+3386 GRKVVALTCLD
-3397 GAALHGDCSTLLW
+3397 GAALHKDCSTLLW

-3420 FAAQTQQST
+3420 FAAQTQLFT
-3429 KAVFLEHIGVI
+3429 KAEFLEHIGVI
-3440 TTPTPCDVVNNIQ
+3440 TTPKPCDVVNNIK

-3485 LVSVLTDNFHFLH
+3485 LLSVLKDNFHFLH
-3498 QQLGSYPETIL
+3498 QQLGSYSETIL

-3554 NPIPDVLFS
+3554 NPLPDVLIPFL
-3563 FSRGVLSKIGVESM
+3563 RGVLSKIGVEST
-3577 IQPIHV
+3577 IKPIHV
-3583 RNALE
+3583 RKALDI
-3588 TVHTCIKQPL
+3588 VHGCIKQPL
-3598 DPNTIKA
+3598 DPNT
-3605 VQYLLKQLYL
+3605 VDVVRYLLKQLYL
-3615 LLKDNTETEM
+3615 LLKDSTEAEKYADTL
-3625 YSDSLPPLFLPNAD
+3625 SPLFLPNAD
-3639 RKLVQS
+3639 HKLVQS
-3645 THLVCNDKHQYRKTP
+3645 TFLICNDKHLYRKIP
-3660 LDFSST
+3660 LDFSSLR
-3666 CYSLFGLL
+3666 YSLVGLL
-3674 SSNPQTELGFTQQK
+3674 SSNPRRELGFTPQEF
-3688 LCNCLPLAVSPI
+3688 CNCLPQAVSPI
-3700 LLSSCCEEELHS
+3700 LLSSCCEEKLHS
-3712 SCTEVVGSTYISNK
+3712 SCTEVVWSTCISDK
-3726 LCHTFNLHVYIARAA
+3726 LHHTFNLHMYIARAA
-3741 RLIINYKVQAA
+3741 RLIINYEVQA

-3757 LKFTTALQEFLQNTE
+3757 LKFTTTLQEFLQNTK
-3772 IKVYKHLQADLFL
+3772 IVVYEHLLADIFL
-3785 TLVSPRRK
+3785 TLDTPRMK
-3793 FGIADVPF
+3793 IGTAEVPF
-3801 LIQKSEEQ
+3801 LIQKSAEQ
-3809 TFCLCLSEVTPLNLL
+3809 TFRLCLSKVSPLNLL
-3824 SLLASSIL
+3824 PPLASSIV
-3832 SCVAQQCGVDPK
+3832 SCVAQQCGVDLK

-3853 ERLLTAESPDHIV
+3853 ERLLTAEGPDHIV

-3873 VPHESFEMDDMEITV
+3873 VPHESLEMDDMEIPL
-3888 SNKKLKLGDPV
+3888 SNKILKLGDPV
-3899 PLELH
+3899 PFELH
-3904 YLLDPENI
+3904 FLLDPENI

-3937 RKDAE
+3937 RNDAE
-3942 DEEEEEGY
+3942 GEEEEEGY
-3950 AQYLIYT
+3950 ARYLIYT

-3973 KFTRITESMLVIN
+3973 KFTRVTESMLVTN

-4001 SEAFHEEGG
+4001 TRAFHEEGG

-4018 EICNDLRRIW
+4018 EICSDLRRIW
-4028 KLPDKEKRKGT
+4028 KLPEEEKRKGT

-4076 NEDNEDENH
+4076 DEDNEDGNH

-4096 TWDDIAAR
+4096 MWDDVAAR
-4104 HGRSQQRARTRDDI
+4104 HGRS
-4118 TAHHGRS
+4118 
-4125 QQRARDSR
+4125 RARDGR

-4139 SGWGGGG
+4139 GGWRGWRGWSGWGGG

-4156 EMMPQKDVS
+4156 EMMPQKDLS
-4165 KATVWLQQAEVDMK
+4165 KAKVWLQQAEVDMK

-4222 QSLRNHELV
+4222 QSLRNHQLV
-4231 GHAGAL
+4231 IHAEAL

-4245 IGLHTSAR
+4245 FGLLTSAR

-4274 ADHFTPDQARNAHR
+4274 ADHFTPDQAKDAHR
-4288 NAEGILQMMRNVVK
+4288 NAEGILQVMRNVVK